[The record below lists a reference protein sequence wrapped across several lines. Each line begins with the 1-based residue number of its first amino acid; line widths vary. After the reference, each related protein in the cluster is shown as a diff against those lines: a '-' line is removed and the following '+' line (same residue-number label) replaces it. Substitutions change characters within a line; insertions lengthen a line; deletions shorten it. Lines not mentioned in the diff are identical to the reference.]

1 MVNKGTTIQGVVAMA
16 IGVMALLIVYVVI
29 PLTGSQLDQAIT
41 LPGCPYTVNTTG
53 CAAGAMWNSSTF
65 GQSGL
70 PTAVDTWETL
80 GGIIRVAAIITIIGG
95 FFRSL
100 QGLRG

>member
-1 MVNKGTTIQGVVAMA
+1 MANKGTTIQGVVAMA

-29 PLTGSQLDQAIT
+29 PLTGSQLDASVT
-41 LPGCPYTVNTTG
+41 LPASGPGSQWNSTVNT
-53 CAAGAMWNSSTF
+53 AV
-65 GQSGL
+65 